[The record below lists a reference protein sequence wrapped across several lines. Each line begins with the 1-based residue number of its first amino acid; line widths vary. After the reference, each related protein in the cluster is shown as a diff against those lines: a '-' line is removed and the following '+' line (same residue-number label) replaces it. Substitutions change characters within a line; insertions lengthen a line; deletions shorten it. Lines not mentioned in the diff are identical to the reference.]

1 MIHKSIESTT
11 LAWGSNVAKK
21 KSIANNSKY
30 LSLEVLGSWDPKFTE
45 RKKKIATRLSLLRSS
60 QLVLKGQ
67 LMFLIFYFLPIK
79 CFPPIRSEVIGS
91 VSFEISIE
99 GCCPSREVVKK
110 TANKNVFLLRMDRTE
125 SHSWQVLY
133 F

>member
-45 RKKKIATRLSLLRSS
+45 RKKKLLQDSPYCVAVNLS
-60 QLVLKGQ
+60 
-67 LMFLIFYFLPIK
+67 
-79 CFPPIRSEVIGS
+79 
-91 VSFEISIE
+91 
-99 GCCPSREVVKK
+99 
-110 TANKNVFLLRMDRTE
+110 
-125 SHSWQVLY
+125 
-133 F
+133 